1 MKKLLIVLIVMMCI
15 TTMVKG
21 TENHMGR
28 KVLCFGCSQGIGEA
42 TASSFLQAG
51 AHVVINSRSQDKI
64 DSALKRFHQIANG
77 ANVHGIAG
85 DCASEE
91 DIKKVVEEAA
101 KLLGGID
108 TIFWNPT
115 FMGSMGY
122 LESHMAEGT
131 LSEKFDSSMNLNVKG
146 ILLAT
151 LYALDYL
158 IQSNNHPSVISSSAV
173 SSEAAVPRNVL
184 YSVAKSAQETLIKN
198 LAVEFSHYG
207 IRFFALRIAG
217 IDTPTWDAL
226 GDMKEQIYKVYVAP
240 THVMNRIGKSSEVA
254 EVVTFLASDR
264 ASFMT
269 GSSIPVDG
277 GALCMNHM
285 TYAFKDLLPPAP
297 DRRISL
303 KEKENVESENKE
315 L

>member
-1 MKKLLIVLIVMMCI
+1 MKKLLIVLIIMMCI

-21 TENHMGR
+21 NENHTGR

-42 TASSFLQAG
+42 TARSFLQAG

-64 DSALKRFHQIANG
+64 NSALKRLHQIG
-77 ANVHGIAG
+77 PNVYGIAG

-115 FMGSMGY
+115 FSGAPGY
-122 LESHMAEGT
+122 LETHMAEGT
-131 LSEKFDSSMNLNVKG
+131 LSENFDASMNLNVKG

-158 IQSNNHPSVISSSAV
+158 IQSNNHPSVISV
-173 SSEAAVPRNVL
+173 SSIASAAGSPMFVL
-184 YSVAKSAQETLIKN
+184 YSVPKAAQETLIKN
-198 LAVEFSHYG
+198 LAVEFGHYG
-207 IRFFALRIAG
+207 IRFFAVILGG
-217 IDTPTWDAL
+217 IDTPSWDVY
-226 GDMKEQIYKVYVAP
+226 GDMKEQIFKEYLAP
-240 THVMNRIGKSSEVA
+240 LHVMNRVGKSSEVA

-269 GSSIPVDG
+269 GSSIPVEG
-277 GALCMNHM
+277 GGLCMNHM
-285 TYAFKDLLPPAP
+285 TYAFKDILPPAP

-303 KEKENVESENKE
+303 KEKENVEKKE